1 MPAVFIEFPKTEMT
15 FYLFDDEVD
24 EAMTKKL
31 SKLGLVDLSVEFPQ
45 DPKDQYV
52 KGDDGLYRGEGF
64 ANDSFSVTGS
74 TIASNYITKFNPS
87 NNSISVLIEGRF
99 FCFNTMDENQLNAD
113 RTVGFV
119 WGIRLKN
126 DKGKLI
132 KKPKDQ
138 WGMSSP
144 IEALAE
150 KGVYGGGGYK
160 ISFSINVEDETFYG

>member
-24 EAMTKKL
+24 EAMAKKL
-31 SKLGLVDLSVEFPQ
+31 SKLGLVDLSVEFPE
-45 DPKDQYV
+45 DTKNQYV
-52 KGDDGLYRGEGF
+52 MGEDGLYRGEGF
-64 ANDSFSVTGS
+64 ATISFPVTGS
-74 TIASNYITKFNPS
+74 TGASNYATKFDAS
-87 NNSISVLIEGRF
+87 NNSISVLVEGRF
-99 FCFNTMDENQLNAD
+99 FCFNTMDEIQPNAD

-138 WGMSSP
+138 WGISNP

-160 ISFSINVEDETFYG
+160 VSFSVSVEDETFYG